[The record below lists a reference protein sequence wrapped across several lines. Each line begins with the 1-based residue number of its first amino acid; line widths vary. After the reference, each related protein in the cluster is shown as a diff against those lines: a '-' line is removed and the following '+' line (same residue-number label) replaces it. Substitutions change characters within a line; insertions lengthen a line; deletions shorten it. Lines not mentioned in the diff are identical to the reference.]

1 MSRPIFPSMQ
11 PRPRSLL
18 GTLLCLA
25 GLLAY
30 GAASAAPPP
39 TPDEAELEVDHNQRR
54 TYSAAQR
61 PLQRSPAEVLPQT
74 DYSAVSPRPARDTGA
89 QAQSEQCRA
98 AITAAN
104 ASQLLPLLRAADP
117 VGCLYGLFGLRGSAA
132 SATFSATKMLRAA
145 QGLRSDALNYPGNN
159 SLGSLQL
166 LLYLRAGYYLNY
178 VDPVAVPD
186 FGSALAAEVGAAT
199 DAMLA
204 AAAFDAVDESN
215 GLVNYEWLIMMDSA
229 NDMPRMVAMMLRRLQ
244 RYDHAS
250 YAINGDMERA
260 VFVVFDQLFRNAGV
274 NEFVAAVRA
283 RPALVDALYNF
294 ILDHE
299 ALVGETARRYLL
311 RAAAGELARF
321 ADAAYATQPREQA
334 RLHLRAL
341 LQRYPRVGVGGPLWV
356 QMADYLDYYDASHCA
371 WYGTCGWREQT
382 IALLL
387 PQIHDCSPSLR
398 LRAMALSPTEV
409 QYVCTQM
416 AGLGSYFHQR
426 LQTGGQP
433 LPGDLNSRLEMVI
446 FDSHAD
452 YTGYADALYGID
464 TNNGGIYI
472 EGDPAQP
479 GNQARFFAYEVG
491 SSGSASWEIWNLH
504 HEYIHYLDGRYNLPG
519 GFCDAPLGGLCGSGP
534 AGSAVWYIEGM
545 AEVLAYGFRSL
556 NYARAVDAARTRRF
570 QLSQLFD
577 TVYSND
583 FSRTYQWGYLASRY
597 LLEWQPQRMQALLQ
611 LFRQNRM
618 PDYLPWVQG
627 IGSSRDAEFQRWLDC
642 FIARNG
648 AADDCDPA
656 RVFVDGFEPEPPLP
670 ECDYSD
676 SRQLGSGCR
685 RSALA
690 SGTGLDFYFNVPAG
704 VQRLVIETRDGSGNA
719 DLYLRRGTWAS
730 VAEHDASSTQAG
742 NVERIEIGHPQA
754 GQWFAYL
761 RAATP
766 YAGAEIRVRY
776 E

>member
-1 MSRPIFPSMQ
+1 MSALAPAPARSS
-11 PRPRSLL
+11 RRSLRL
-18 GTLLCLA
+18 GALGLAALLLCGSL
-25 GLLAY
+25 G
-30 GAASAAPPP
+30 AAPPP
-39 TPDEAELEVDHNQRR
+39 APSESELQVDHHQRR
-54 TYSAAQR
+54 TYSPAQR
-61 PLQRSPAEVLPQT
+61 PLQRSPAEVLPQS
-74 DYSAVSPRPARDTGA
+74 DYSAPPLRKRTTGTEL
-89 QAQSEQCRA
+89 QSEQCRA
-98 AITAAN
+98 EIAA
-104 ASQLLPLLRAADP
+104 ASASTLLPLLRAADP
-117 VGCLYGLFGLRGSAA
+117 VGCLYGLFSLSGSAA
-132 SATFSATKMLRAA
+132 SATFTATKMLRAA
-145 QGLRSDALNYPGNN
+145 EGLRGDALNYPGNN

-178 VDPVAVPD
+178 VDPMTVPD

-204 AAAFDAVDESN
+204 APAFDTVDESN

-229 NDMPRMVAMMLRRLQ
+229 NDMPRMQSLMLRRLQ
-244 RYDHAS
+244 TFDHAS
-250 YAINGDMERA
+250 YAVNGDMERA

-274 NEFVAAVRA
+274 GEFVSAVRA

-299 ALVGETARRYLL
+299 ALVGEGARRYLM

-341 LQRYPRVGVGGPLWV
+341 LQRYPQVGIGGPLWV
-356 QMADYLDYYDASHCA
+356 QMADYLDYYDPDHCA
-371 WYGTCGWREQT
+371 WYGTCGWRDQT
-382 IALLL
+382 LASLL
-387 PQIHDCSPSLR
+387 QQSHDCSSSLR
-398 LRAMALSPTEV
+398 LRAMALSASEV

-416 AGLGSYFHQR
+416 AGLSSYFHQR

-433 LPGDLNSRLEMVI
+433 LPGDLNTRLEMVI
-446 FDSHAD
+446 FDSNDD
-452 YTGYADALYGID
+452 YTGYADALFGID

-472 EGDPAQP
+472 EGNPAQP

-545 AEVLAYGFRSL
+545 AEVLAYGFRQL
-556 NYARAVDAARTRRF
+556 NYARAVDAARTRQL
-570 QLSQLFD
+570 QLSQLFE

-583 FSRTYQWGYLASRY
+583 FARTYQWGYLASRY

-618 PDYLPWVQG
+618 PDYLPWLQG
-627 IGSSRDAEFQRWLDC
+627 IGSISDGEFQVWLDC
-642 FIARNG
+642 FIASNG
-648 AADDCDPA
+648 AAEDCNPA
-656 RVFVDGFEPEPPLP
+656 RVFKDGFEPEPELP
-670 ECDYSD
+670 ECEYGDV
-676 SRQLGSGCR
+676 RQLGSGCR
-685 RSALA
+685 RTGLA
-690 SGTGLDFYFNVPAG
+690 SSTGLNFYFNVPAG
-704 VQRLVIETRDGSGNA
+704 LQRLVIETRSGSGDA
-719 DLYLRRGTWAS
+719 DLYARLGTWAT
-730 VAEHDASSTQAG
+730 VAEHDASSSQPG
-742 NVERIEIGHPQA
+742 NLERIEINAPQA
-754 GQWFAYL
+754 GQWFALL
-761 RAATP
+761 RATSA
-766 YAGAEIRVRY
+766 YADAEIRVRY